1 MEEFKKVQRNLT
13 IIQETTHIWEKYF
26 QKKII
31 FKSLRNGKGRLKTKK
46 LNVEN
51 KNETN
56 VLQINGNLCSLFC
69 FNLHETCR
77 NFKLFECCF
86 LFLPCLF
93 NEVLNCCILIFF
105 YMFFVFVHE
114 IIDNGRLEP
123 LTTSKI
129 SAVNAVNNIV
139 ILIERQLFKIAENT
153 VDETNS

>member
-1 MEEFKKVQRNLT
+1 MLETWGLRNWKRNVNGR
-13 IIQETTHIWEKYF
+13 IQESSKKFNYNPGNHSHLRKVLSE
-26 QKKII
+26 KII

-105 YMFFVFVHE
+105 TCFLFLYM
-114 IIDNGRLEP
+114 
-123 LTTSKI
+123 K
-129 SAVNAVNNIV
+129 
-139 ILIERQLFKIAENT
+139 
-153 VDETNS
+153 